1 MRVFELADL
10 REGMVVGRD
19 VVDRLG
25 RRLIAAGVT
34 LTERHLKAFR
44 TWGIASVE
52 VVTDDAEPSA
62 VVDDARRQAVAAE
75 LAPLFRR
82 VDVRHPVMAALFATC
97 VERRARFTAADER
110 RTVFSVAPDWDAAV
124 LAAGDA
130 SGAPAAREGSCGAWV
145 RGLGTLPSLPDV
157 YYRLTEVLDQPR
169 SSARDIASV
178 IEDDLALAARVL
190 RLVNSSFYGFP
201 GRIDAIPQA
210 LSIIGTEEIKNLAL
224 ATSVFSLFKGAT
236 EGYVTMRSFWGHSI
250 ACGVAARV
258 IAAQRRDAMLD
269 SMFIGGLLHD
279 IGALTLCVHRGAGY
293 TRAASMAM
301 RDAGSLSQAERHVFG
316 YDHAEVG
323 EALLD
328 AWNLPLRVR
337 KTVAHCEDPQRA
349 PSGSTEAAT
358 VHVANLVTVAMQ
370 LGSSGE
376 VLVPPLAPQAW
387 ETLRLDPEALALIV
401 AEVDR
406 AFADVARVILK
417 DDAR

>member
-19 VVDRLG
+19 VIDRLG

-34 LTERHLKAFR
+34 LTDRHLKAFR

-52 VVTDDAEPSA
+52 VVTDDAEPAA

-82 VDVRHPVMAALFATC
+82 VDRGHPVMAALFDAC
-97 VERRARFTAADER
+97 VTRRARFTATDER
-110 RTVFSVAPDWDAAV
+110 RTVFSVAPDWDAAW
-124 LAAGDA
+124 GDA
-130 SGAPAAREGSCGAWV
+130 GATATAAITRDGTGAAWV
-145 RGLGTLPSLPDV
+145 RTLGTLPTLPDV
-157 YYRLTEVLDQPR
+157 YYHLSEVLDQPR
-169 SSARDIASV
+169 SSARDIANV
-178 IEDDLALAARVL
+178 IEDDMALAARVL

-210 LSIIGTEEIKNLAL
+210 LAIIGTEEIKNLAL
-224 ATSVFSLFKGAT
+224 ATSMFGLFRAST
-236 EGYVTMRSFWGHSI
+236 AGYVTMRAFWGHSI
-250 ACGVAARV
+250 GCGVAARV
-258 IAAQRRDAMLD
+258 IAAQRRDATLD
-269 SMFIGGLLHD
+269 SMFICGLLHD
-279 IGALTLCVHRGAGY
+279 IGALTLCVHQGARY
-293 TRAASMAM
+293 MRALSVAM
-301 RDAGSLSQAERHVFG
+301 RESIALSQAERHVLG

-323 EALLD
+323 EALLE

-349 PSGSTEAAT
+349 PSGSTEAAM

-387 ETLRLDPEALALIV
+387 EALRLEPEVLPLII

-406 AFADVARVILK
+406 AYNDVAREILK
-417 DDAR
+417 DDTR